1 MPAYPVVKCMA
12 DFLIKGGHV
21 IDPANGIDRSADVLV
36 KHGSIAGVGK
46 FKAGTEKT
54 IDARGCIVCPG
65 LVDMHVHLREP
76 GQEWKEDIESGSR
89 AAVAG
94 GVTTMCCMP
103 NTQPCLDHAGVIRQ
117 VIERA
122 NQIGLCNVHP
132 VGAVTRNLD
141 GKELTEMRELA
152 GDGAVAFSDD
162 GMPVWHGGVMRKA
175 LEYASSF
182 GYLVIQ
188 HAEDLQ
194 LTEGGCVNEGWVSTQ
209 LGVAGIPSEGEDA
222 MISRDIMLTQLADAR
237 YHVAHIST
245 RGSVALVRQA
255 RGQGLKVS
263 AEAAPHHFALT
274 EDEVLGFNADAKMNP
289 PLRTE
294 EDRQAVIE
302 GLRDGTIEVIA
313 TDHAPHHEDDKRCGL
328 SCAAFGIVGLETML
342 PVSLGLVK
350 QSVLSMPEL
359 IAKMACNPAR
369 LLNLDAGTL
378 SEGAAADI
386 CIFDPEATWRLDRN
400 KLQSRSKNTPWHGR
414 EMTGKVTHTVK
425 GGRVVFEHGNIHA

>member
-1 MPAYPVVKCMA
+1 MTTL
-12 DFLIKGGHV
+12 LITGGRV
-21 IDPANGIDRSADVLV
+21 IDPANGIDEVRDLFIADGQI
-36 KHGSIAGVGK
+36 KGSSGAADTV
-46 FKAGTEKT
+46 
-54 IDARGCIVCPG
+54 IDAAGKIVCPG

-103 NTQPCLDHAGVIRQ
+103 NTTPRLDHAGVVRQ

-122 NQIGLCNVHP
+122 NQVGLCNLYP
-132 VGAVTRNLD
+132 IGAVSRNLD
-141 GKELTEMRELA
+141 GEELTEMRELTRA
-152 GDGAVAFSDD
+152 GVVAFSDD
-162 GMPVWHGGVMRKA
+162 GMPIWHAGVMRKA

-188 HAEDLQ
+188 HPEEKE
-194 LTEGGCVNEGWVSTQ
+194 LTGGGCMNEGWIATQ
-209 LGVAGIPSEGEDA
+209 LGVSGMPAAGEDA
-222 MISRDIMLTQLADAR
+222 MIARDIMLTRMADAR

-245 RGSVALVRQA
+245 KGAVELVRQA
-255 RGQGLKVS
+255 RVEGLKVT

-274 EDEVLGFNADAKMNP
+274 EEAMLGYNADAKMSP

-294 EDRQAVIE
+294 TDRQAVIE

-342 PVSLGLVK
+342 PVSLQLVRDG
-350 QSVLSMPEL
+350 VLTMSEL
-359 IAKMACNPAR
+359 IAKMTSNPAR
-369 LLNLDAGTL
+369 LLNLSCGTL
-378 SEGAAADI
+378 SEGAAADL
-386 CIFDPEATWRLDRN
+386 CIFDAEERWVLDRT
-400 KLQSRSKNTPWHGR
+400 KLQSKSRNTPWHNC
-414 EMTGKVTHTVK
+414 EMTGRVSHTIK
-425 GGRVVFEHGNIHA
+425 GGRIVYADGAVRG

>member
-1 MPAYPVVKCMA
+1 MT
-12 DFLIKGGHV
+12 DLLIKGGHI
-21 IDPANGIDRSADVLV
+21 IDPANGVDEIADVLIEDG
-36 KHGSIAGVGK
+36 KIAVTK
-46 FKAGTEKT
+46 KLKSKANHT
-54 IDARGCIVCPG
+54 IDATGQIVCPG
-65 LVDMHVHLREP
+65 LIDMHVHLREP
-76 GQEWKEDIESGSR
+76 GHEWKEDIESGSR

-94 GVTTMCCMP
+94 GVTGMCCMP
-103 NTQPCLDHAGVIRQ
+103 NTTPRLDHAGVIRQ
-117 VIERA
+117 IIERA
-122 NQIGLCNVHP
+122 GQVGLCAVHP
-132 VGAVTRNLD
+132 IAAGTKNLD

-152 GDGAVAFSDD
+152 RAGAVAFSDD

-182 GYLVIQ
+182 GFLVIQ

-209 LGVAGIPSEGEDA
+209 LGVEGMPAAGEDDMVA
-222 MISRDIMLTQLADAR
+222 RDIMLARLTDAR
-237 YHVAHIST
+237 YHVAHISSK
-245 RGSVALVRQA
+245 GAVALVRRA
-255 RGQGLKVS
+255 KAGGLKVS

-274 EDEVLGFNADAKMNP
+274 EEEVLGFNTDAKMNP

-302 GLRDGTIEVIA
+302 GLRDGTIEIIA

-342 PVSLGLVK
+342 SVSLGLVRDG
-350 QSVLSMPEL
+350 VLSLPDL
-359 IAKMACNPAR
+359 LAKMTSNPAK

-386 CIFDPEATWRLDRN
+386 CIFDPEAAWTLDRN
-400 KLQSRSKNTPWHGR
+400 KLFSKSKNTPWHGR
-414 EMTGKVTHTVK
+414 EMIGRVVHTLK
-425 GGRVVFEHGNIHA
+425 GGRIVFEPENSRVKI

>member
-1 MPAYPVVKCMA
+1 VDVSTL
-12 DFLIKGGHV
+12 LIKSGHV
-21 IDPANGIDRSADVLV
+21 IDPANGIDQVADVLIE
-36 KHGSIAGVGK
+36 HGRISAVGAVHG
-46 FKAGTEKT
+46 KASQT
-54 IDARGCIVCPG
+54 IDASDRIVCPG
-65 LVDMHVHLREP
+65 LIDMHVHLREP
-76 GQEWKEDIESGSR
+76 GQEWKEDIESGSK

-94 GVTTMCCMP
+94 GVTSMCCMP
-103 NTQPCLDHAGVIRQ
+103 NTTPRLDHAGVIRQ

-122 NQIGLCNVHP
+122 GEIGLCNVHP
-132 VGAVTRNLD
+132 VAAVTKNLD

-152 GDGAVAFSDD
+152 RAGAIAFSDD

-182 GYLVIQ
+182 GFLIIQ

-194 LTEGGCVNEGWVSTQ
+194 LTQDGCVNEGWISTQ
-209 LGVAGIPSEGEDA
+209 LGVEGMPAEGEDDMVA
-222 MISRDIMLTQLADAR
+222 RDIMLARLTDAR

-245 RGSVALVRQA
+245 RGAIDLVRRA
-255 RGQGLKVS
+255 RNGGLKVS

-274 EDEVLGFNADAKMNP
+274 EEEVLGFNTDAKMNP

-302 GLRDGTIEVIA
+302 GLRDGTIEIIA

-342 PVSLGLVK
+342 PVSWGLVRDG
-350 QSVLSMPEL
+350 VLTLPDL
-359 IAKMACNPAR
+359 IAKMTCNPAR

-378 SEGAAADI
+378 SEGASADV
-386 CIFDPEATWRLDRN
+386 CIFDPEATWRLDRD
-400 KLQSRSKNTPWHGR
+400 KLFSKSKNTPWHGR
-414 EMTGKVTHTVK
+414 EMTGKVMQTIK
-425 GGRVVFEHGNIHA
+425 AGRVVFENGSATL